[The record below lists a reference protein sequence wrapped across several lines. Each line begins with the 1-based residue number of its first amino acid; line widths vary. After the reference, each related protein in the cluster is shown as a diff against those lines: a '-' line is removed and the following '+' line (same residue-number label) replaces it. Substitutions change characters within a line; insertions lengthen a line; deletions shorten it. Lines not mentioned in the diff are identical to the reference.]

1 MKLRAAVSSKRS
13 AVKPSECENIAK
25 VSDRSITLANKLEL
39 IRRVEDGQTGPNVCR
54 SMKLSPSTVS

>member
-1 MKLRAAVSSKRS
+1 MSSKRS

-25 VSDRSITLANKLEL
+25 ESYRSITLENKLEL
-39 IRRVEDGQTGPNVCR
+39 IRRMEDGQTSPNVCR

>member
-1 MKLRAAVSSKRS
+1 MSSKRS

-25 VSDRSITLANKLEL
+25 ESHRSIRLENKLEL
-39 IRRVEDGQTGPNVCR
+39 IRRMEGCQTGPNVCR